1 MKYNQNFEGVSYLNF
16 LTISPLKV
24 RRVLDQIRNR
34 PYSDAVLILTFL
46 PTRSS
51 SIILKALNSA
61 VYNLKAKFQVSSS
74 LIYVKEVRANVGPV
88 IKRFR
93 PRAQGRA
100 FSIKKRMSHIIIKV
114 SVF

>member
-1 MKYNQNFEGVSYLNF
+1 MKYTQNFDGVSYLNF
-16 LTISPLKV
+16 LTVSPQKV

-34 PYSDAVLILTFL
+34 PYSDAVLILNFF
-46 PTRSS
+46 PSRSS

-61 VYNLKAKFQVSSS
+61 VCNLKAKFQVSSS
-74 LIYVKEVRANVGPV
+74 LVYVKEVSVNVGPV

-100 FSIKKRMSHIIIKV
+100 FSIKKRMSNIIIR
-114 SVF
+114 F